1 MTLRFDAV
9 VAPKFGMLYSLF
21 MLGAHLQTQAGKTVD
36 QALIEAST
44 LAVLKYI
51 SMPTGVPG
59 DVTPAGDPMR
69 SLKLNVTECTLIDD
83 QATLLRQYVTLAL
96 PQVRPVFIEE
106 AVAIYHWV
114 MGSTN
119 GAGGPA

>member
-21 MLGAHLQTQAGKTVD
+21 MLGAHLQTQVGKTVE
-36 QALIEAST
+36 QALTEAST
-44 LAVLKYI
+44 LAALKHI

-59 DVTPAGDPMR
+59 DLTPAGDPMR
-69 SLKLNVTECTLIDD
+69 CLSLNVTQCDLADE
-83 QATLLRQYVTLAL
+83 QAALLRQYVKLAL

-106 AVAIYHWV
+106 AVTVYHWV
-114 MGSTN
+114 N
-119 GAGGPA
+119 GTGEPA